1 MNVKPHGRRRCGL
14 AFDEAGQAMVEYA
27 LLLAVFGLPMF
38 FVFARLL
45 QVLAA
50 YYGMISFMQ
59 TLPLP

>member
-1 MNVKPHGRRRCGL
+1 MTGTQHNRPPALR
-14 AFDEAGQAMVEYA
+14 DDQAGQTMVEYA

-45 QVLAA
+45 EVLAA
-50 YYGMISFMQ
+50 YFGMISFMQ